1 MLYNQKTGYN
11 GVDPKSMKLPAPP
24 VLNNTINP
32 GMLTGND
39 NQNGEPVKKKRGRKP
54 IDRSAQN

>member
-11 GVDPKSMKLPAPP
+11 GVDQKSMKFPAPP

-32 GMLTGND
+32 GMTGNE